1 MGSRG
6 ITYADVASAAQAV
19 ADAGGNP
26 TVDNVRAAMGDRGSR
41 STIAPLLRQWKEQ
54 FQEDQPEAGR
64 RLPGELL
71 RAVEGLYERVT
82 AAADERVAQ
91 ASQKFHEQAAELQ
104 RQLREA
110 QDQAEL
116 LARERDALGSELLRE
131 RGLAAEHRETVRK
144 QLEKINELR
153 VAHAGAEG
161 EAALRSQQ
169 LEAEKQKLIEAHEQR
184 RYFEATMIEQR
195 RVEKQEVA
203 QLLASRDQQLVDL
216 KQQVQQLRQEAT
228 QAATALADERVTS
241 TANAQRAM
249 RLQEA
254 VNAAGQLQDRLDAA
268 HNEAREAWR
277 QERDRLMDQL
287 TAAMAAA
294 DAAERSLAAAT
305 RQLETL
311 QQAVGEAEAER
322 HRLLGRLEQL
332 EKWAADTTSAGDKG

>member
-1 MGSRG
+1 M
-6 ITYADVASAAQAV
+6 
-19 ADAGGNP
+19 
-26 TVDNVRAAMGDRGSR
+26 
-41 STIAPLLRQWKEQ
+41 
-54 FQEDQPEAGR
+54 
-64 RLPGELL
+64 
-71 RAVEGLYERVT
+71 EGLYERVT